1 MKTMK
6 HILIISAFALA
17 FLTGC
22 VSQESYSPE
31 EKNQEIRF
39 SSPVVEGMTKAP
51 YPGEISGAY
60 PTEENFT
67 VFAVRHATT
76 FQGWTTNATMYM
88 NRVEC
93 AFDDG
98 YDNPTAGSGG
108 WSSAKV
114 EGGRVYYWPKEGVLT
129 FAGYSPS
136 SAHSDSP
143 SGTGDGKGTI
153 NYGAAGLTITNYSV
167 NANVA
172 AQTDL
177 MFCERTYDR
186 ESSYSDTCST
196 KYDGVDMTF
205 RHTLSSIKFNI
216 KKKEA
221 YPDYTMTLKNI
232 SVNGVE
238 FRGSFAENIPDTT
251 ETSTNYSS
259 FPAWVPA
266 EGLTN
271 YTVYDDPEPTGGI
284 ELTSYTD
291 YQQLSQGAILLP
303 QIFKVGSTVENPSA
317 AISIVYT
324 VTTGSITVTQ
334 TASIPLSDLTY
345 KWEIGKRYTYNII
358 IEYDRISVGPTVE
371 GWTEVTVGATIK

>member
-6 HILIISAFALA
+6 HILIISALALA

-22 VSQESYSPE
+22 VSRESYSPE

-51 YPGEISGAY
+51 YPGEIADVY
-60 PTEENFT
+60 PTDENFT

-98 YDNPTAGSGG
+98 FNNTTAGIGG

-114 EGGRVYYWPKEGVLT
+114 EGGKVYYWPMEGVLT

-143 SGTGDGKGTI
+143 SGLGDGKGTI
-153 NYGAAGLTITNYSV
+153 SYGAAGLTITNYSV

-172 AQTDL
+172 DQTDL
-177 MFCERTYDR
+177 MFCERTYNKT
-186 ESSYSDTCST
+186 SSSSDNNST
-196 KYDGVDMTF
+196 YDGVDMTF

-216 KKKEA
+216 KKKEE
-221 YPDYTMTLKNI
+221 YPGYTMTLTNI
-232 SVNGVE
+232 SVNGVK
-238 FRGSFAENIPDTT
+238 FKGSFAENIQN
-251 ETSTNYSS
+251 ETSATYSS
-259 FPAWVPA
+259 LPAWTPA
-266 EGLTN
+266 TDLTS

-291 YQQLSQGAILLP
+291 YQQLPQGAILLP
-303 QIFKVGSTVENPSA
+303 QVFKEGSTVENSSA
-317 AISIVYT
+317 EISIDYT

-345 KWEIGKRYTYNII
+345 KWEMGKRYTYNII

>member
-6 HILIISAFALA
+6 HILIISALALA

-22 VSQESYSPE
+22 VSRESYSPE

-51 YPGEISGAY
+51 YPGEISGEY

-98 YDNPTAGSGG
+98 FNNTTAGIGG

-114 EGGRVYYWPKEGVLT
+114 SGGKVYYWPKEGVLT

-167 NANVA
+167 NANVT

-177 MFCERTYDR
+177 MFCERTYNKT
-186 ESSYSDTCST
+186 SSSSDNNST
-196 KYDGVDMTF
+196 YDGVDMTF
-205 RHTLSSIKFNI
+205 RHALSSIKFNI

-221 YPDYTMTLKNI
+221 YPGYTMTLKNI

-238 FRGSFAENIPDTT
+238 FRGSFAENIQN
-251 ETSTNYSS
+251 ETSATYSS
-259 FPAWVPA
+259 LPAWTPA
-266 EGLTN
+266 EYLTD

-291 YQQLSQGAILLP
+291 YQQLPQGAILLP
-303 QIFKVGSTVENPSA
+303 QVFKEGSTVENSSA

>member
-6 HILIISAFALA
+6 HILIISALALA

-22 VSQESYSPE
+22 VSRESYSPE

-76 FQGWTTNATMYM
+76 FQGWKTNATMYM
-88 NRVEC
+88 DRVEC
-93 AFDDG
+93 AFDG
-98 YDNPTAGSGG
+98 GFNNTTAGIGG

-114 EGGRVYYWPKEGVLT
+114 PGGKVYYWPMEGVLT

-136 SAHSDSP
+136 SAHAEYP
-143 SGTGDGKGTI
+143 SGGGDGMGKI
-153 NYGAAGLTITNYSV
+153 NYGLTGLTITNYSV
-167 NANVA
+167 NSNVA

-177 MFCERTYDR
+177 MFCERTYNKT
-186 ESSYSDTCST
+186 SSFSDNNST
-196 KYDGVDMTF
+196 YDGVDMTF
-205 RHTLSSIKFNI
+205 RHALSSIKFNI
-216 KKKEA
+216 KKKEE
-221 YPDYTMTLKNI
+221 YPGYTMTLTNI
-232 SVNGVE
+232 SVNGVK
-238 FRGSFAENIPDTT
+238 FKGSFAENIQN
-251 ETSTNYSS
+251 ETSATYSS
-259 FPAWVPA
+259 LPAWTPA
-266 EGLTN
+266 EDLTS

-284 ELTSYTD
+284 ELTSHTD
-291 YQQLSQGAILLP
+291 YQQLPQGAILLP
-303 QIFKVGSTVENPSA
+303 QAFKEGSTVLNA
-317 AISIVYT
+317 GAGISIDYAVQ
-324 VTTGSITVTQ
+324 TGSMTVKQ
-334 TASIPLSDLTY
+334 NAVIPLSELTE
-345 KWEIGKRYTYNII
+345 KWEMGKRYTYNII

>member
-6 HILIISAFALA
+6 YILIISALALA

-22 VSQESYSPE
+22 VSRESYSPE

-51 YPGEISGAY
+51 HHGEISGAY
-60 PTEENFT
+60 PTDENFT

-76 FQGWTTNATMYM
+76 FQGWETATMYM

-98 YDNPTAGSGG
+98 FNNTTAGIGG

-114 EGGRVYYWPKEGVLT
+114 SGGRVYYWPKEGVLT

-143 SGTGDGKGTI
+143 SAKVDDPGDGKGTI

-177 MFCERTYDR
+177 MFCERTYNKT
-186 ESSYSDTCST
+186 SSSSDNNST
-196 KYDGVDMTF
+196 YDGVDMTF
-205 RHTLSSIKFNI
+205 RHALSSIKFNI

-221 YPDYTMTLKNI
+221 YPGYTMTLRNI
-232 SVNGVE
+232 SVKWVK
-238 FRGSFAENIPDTT
+238 FKGSFAENIQN
-251 ETSTNYSS
+251 ETSATYSS
-259 FPAWVPA
+259 LPAWTPA
-266 EGLTN
+266 EDLTS
-271 YTVYDDPEPTGGI
+271 YTVYHDPEPTGGI
-284 ELTSYTD
+284 ELTSHTD
-291 YQQLSQGAILLP
+291 YQQLPQGAILLP
-303 QIFKVGSTVENPSA
+303 QVFKEGSTVLNA
-317 AISIVYT
+317 GAGISIDYAVQ
-324 VTTGSITVTQ
+324 TGSMTVKQ
-334 TASIPLSDLTY
+334 NAVIPLSELTE
-345 KWEIGKRYTYNII
+345 KWEMGKRYTYNII